1 MTAVNLWL
9 YNSGFSEWIRESGSL
24 WAYPFFLFLH
34 SIGLGMLV
42 GLSGAFALRIL
53 GVAKQLPIAPFEKLF
68 PFLWV
73 GLGINAVS
81 GVVLYVADAP
91 NKWANPLLYVKLALV
106 ALAVTAL
113 LIMKSRIFK
122 VSDSPAALLPQN
134 SKLLAAASLVL
145 WTGAITAGRFMAYW
159 KETTQ

>member
-1 MTAVNLWL
+1 MTAVNIWL
-9 YNSGFSEWIRESGSL
+9 YNSGFSGWIRESGSL

-42 GLSGAFALRIL
+42 GLSCAFALRIL

-68 PFLWV
+68 PFLWA
-73 GLGINAVS
+73 GLAINAVS

-91 NKWANPLLYVKLALV
+91 SKFANPLLYVKLALV

-113 LIMKSRIFK
+113 SMMKSRIFK
-122 VSDSPAALLPQN
+122 GSGDEVTFLPRN
-134 SKLLAAASLVL
+134 ARFLAAACLAL

>member
-1 MTAVNLWL
+1 MTAFNLWL

-24 WAYPFFLFLH
+24 LAYPFFLFLH

-42 GLSGAFALRIL
+42 GLSCAFALRVL
-53 GVAKQLPIAPFEKLF
+53 GVAKQLPLGPFEKLF
-68 PFLWV
+68 PFLWI
-73 GLGINAVS
+73 GLVINAVS

-106 ALAVTAL
+106 GLAVTAL
-113 LIMKSRIFK
+113 AIMKSRIFDT
-122 VSDSPAALLPQN
+122 SDSGAAFLPRN
-134 SKLLAAASLVL
+134 AKWLAAACLVL